1 MSVIEFMIG
10 SKVNQNK
17 PDFVTPSKQKAVNVS
32 ATAFQWLD
40 ADGNPQ
46 PFKLNV
52 ASACKLMVV
61 LWGDQDATD
70 SKKVLTPFHEGDNAK
85 AIYKILVDGGNTPL
99 TGATAGDI
107 NAWR

>member
-1 MSVIEFMIG
+1 MPFFNFSFG
-10 SKVNQNK
+10 FDKTSK
-17 PDFVTPSKQKAVNVS
+17 PDFVTPSQQKAVSV
-32 ATAFQWLD
+32 AAVAFQWLD
-40 ADGNPQ
+40 ANSVPQ

-52 ASACKLMVV
+52 ATGCKLMVV

-70 SKKVLTPFHEGDNAK
+70 SKKVLTYFHAGDNAK
-85 AIYKILVDGGNTPL
+85 ALYKVLVDAGNVPI

>member
-1 MSVIEFMIG
+1 MSVLGFMIG
-10 SKVNQNK
+10 GKVNQNK
-17 PDFVTPSKQKAVNVS
+17 PDFITPSEQKAVNVS
-32 ATAFQWLD
+32 STAFQWLD
-40 ADGNPQ
+40 SNGNAI

-61 LWGDQDATD
+61 LWNDQDATD
-70 SKKVLTPFHEGDNAK
+70 SKKVLTAFHEGDNAK
-85 AIYKILVDGGNTPL
+85 AIYKVLVDAGNLPL